1 MEKKKRELNPKIKA
15 KVKDSIKNV
24 KWKEVGAALSAVKVA
39 GEIIGGIAK
48 KVKKEG

>member
-24 KWKEVGAALSAVKVA
+24 KWKEVGAALSAIKVA
-39 GEIIGGIAK
+39 SELIGVIA